1 MAEKR
6 KVLVVDDEKDFCR
19 NVKDILELGDYE
31 VAVTHNGSGAIE
43 MVERG
48 SFDLVLMDVMMP
60 GINGVE
66 TFRKIKVLAPQTP
79 VILITAYAVEELL
92 KQALCEGVFCTLKK
106 PLDFEKLLTRI
117 EMAVPDGGLLLFADD
132 DKDFCSNMEAILSDK
147 GYRVIVSHDSHS
159 AIQEVREHKFDIIIL
174 DMKFPV
180 LNGLETYIT
189 IRGIRP
195 DVEVIVIT
203 GYPREM
209 GGLAHQA
216 LKKCS
221 IAYFQKPLDMDRLIF
236 LLEKIGGKNANNEKH

>member
-1 MAEKR
+1 M
-6 KVLVVDDEKDFCR
+6 VVDDEVIIAKQ
-19 NVKDILELGDYE
+19 LEDYLFDMGYSINE
-31 VAVTHNGSGAIE
+31 SASCGAEAIE
-43 MVERG
+43 FAHRLRP
-48 SFDLVLMDVMMP
+48 DLILMDIVMP
-60 GINGVE
+60 GLNGVE

-79 VILITAYAVEELL
+79 VILITAYAVDELL
-92 KQALCEGVFCTLKK
+92 KQALREGVFGTLKK

-132 DKDFCSNMEAILSDK
+132 DKDFCSNMEDILSDK

-180 LNGLETYIT
+180 LDGLETYLT

-209 GGLAHQA
+209 GGPAHQA
-216 LKKCS
+216 VKKNAF
-221 IAYFQKPLDMDRLIF
+221 AYLQKPLDMDRLIF
-236 LLEKIGGKNANNEKH
+236 FLEKIAGINANNEIH